1 MRIHLSPKHWTEL
14 SNHATGRNVRSRQ
27 YEPENPELSDHR
39 FIGLF
44 GISPK
49 LCSWY
54 FRQLVLKGLL
64 PPKFKPMH
72 FLWTLHFLF
81 AYSTEIQNA
90 SRFNCSENTYRKWV
104 RLGVLA
110 IGSLKLVSYICVTHL
125 IILILISIFLD

>member
-1 MRIHLSPKHWTEL
+1 MRVHLSPKHWTEL
-14 SNHATGRNVRSRQ
+14 SNHATGRNVRSRW
-27 YEPENPELSDHR
+27 YEPENPELSDRR

-90 SRFNCSENTYRKWV
+90 SQFNCSETTYRKWV

-110 IGSLKLVSYICVTHL
+110 IGSLKLVSFICVTHL

>member
-1 MRIHLSPKHWTEL
+1 MLFNLTPEHWTEL
-14 SNHATGRNVRSRQ
+14 SNHATGRDNHWQQ
-27 YEPENPELSDHR
+27 YRPDDPILSNRR

-54 FRQLVLKGLL
+54 FCQLVLKGLL

-110 IGSLKLVSYICVTHL
+110 IGSLKLVSYIRVTHL
-125 IILILISIFLD
+125 SILILISIFLD

>member
-1 MRIHLSPKHWTEL
+1 MCIHLSPEHWTEL
-14 SNHATGRNVRSRQ
+14 SNHATGRNIRSQ
-27 YEPENPELSDHR
+27 WYEPENHVLSNRR

-64 PPKFKPMH
+64 PPKLKPMH

-90 SRFNCSENTYRKWV
+90 SQFNCSENTYRKWV
-104 RLGVLA
+104 QLGVQA
-110 IGSLKLVSYICVTHL
+110 IGSLKLVSNICVTY
-125 IILILISIFLD
+125 LILIFLTSIFLD

>member
-1 MRIHLSPKHWTEL
+1 MIIRLSPKDWTEL
-14 SNHATGRNVRSRQ
+14 SNHATGRDVRMRRNVLDDQ
-27 YEPENPELSDHR
+27 KLSDRR

-54 FRQLVLKGLL
+54 YRQLELKGLL

-81 AYSTEIQNA
+81 SYSTEIQNA
-90 SRFNCSENTYRKWV
+90 SRFNCCENTYRKWV
-104 RLGVLA
+104 RLGVTA
-110 IGSLKLVSYICVTHL
+110 IGSLKLVRYICVIYFHNVFSL
-125 IILILISIFLD
+125 IFF

>member
-1 MRIHLSPKHWTEL
+1 MIFCLSPEDWTEL
-14 SNHATGRNVRSRQ
+14 SNHATGRDVRLRQ
-27 YEPENPELSDHR
+27 YGPEDQMLSDHR

-54 FRQLVLKGLL
+54 YHQLELKGLL
-64 PPKFKPMH
+64 LPKFQPVH

-81 AYSTEIQNA
+81 AYSTEVQNA

-104 RLGVLA
+104 RLGMKA
-110 IGSLKLVSYICVTHL
+110 IGSLKLVS
-125 IILILISIFLD
+125 